1 MKKLFSYSSLLLG
14 ALVVI
19 IIINPGCKKEKSVSN
34 KALLTAHPWNYVKA
48 ETTST
53 DSTIINGVALANALM
68 TGAVMT
74 FKDDGTYTLTA
85 MNQTQ
90 KGTWKLSTD
99 EKIITIDNGDPE
111 TIVTLTDT
119 EFVLKEDMT
128 DSHGNPY
135 STSIFWRK

>member
-1 MKKLFSYSSLLLG
+1 MKKLFSYSSLILG
-14 ALVVI
+14 ALI
-19 IIINPGCKKEKSVSN
+19 IIFIFNPGCKKEENVTN
-34 KALLTAHPWNYVKA
+34 KALLTSHPWTFVKI

-53 DSTIINGVALANALM
+53 DSTVINGIAFANALM

-85 MNQTQ
+85 MNQT
-90 KGTWKLSTD
+90 KNGTWKLSTD
-99 EKIITIDNGDPE
+99 EKIITIDDGDPE
-111 TIVTLTDT
+111 TIVNLTEN

-135 STSIFWRK
+135 TTSVFWRK

>member
-1 MKKLFSYSSLLLG
+1 MKKLFSYSSLFLG
-14 ALVVI
+14 ALIVI
-19 IIINPGCKKEKSVSN
+19 FIFNPGCKKKENLTN
-34 KALLTAHPWNYVKA
+34 KALLSSHPWTYVKT

-53 DSTIINGVALANALM
+53 DQSVLDGITLANALM

-85 MNQTQ
+85 LNQTQ
-90 KGTWKLSTD
+90 DGTWKLSTD

-119 EFVLKEDMT
+119 EFVIKEDMT
-128 DSHGNPY
+128 DNHGNPY
-135 STSIFWRK
+135 TTSVSWRK